1 VATKKEKVEYT
12 KPTTQL
18 DLEARLGEDAP
29 EAFYSDVNPG
39 TDSVLNGTEKNDEN
53 KSVYATASGDDY
65 IGTDPI
71 YQNHSE
77 DTLKPLKAEEGVEKD
92 AEEEYF
98 RTFEKGNEPGEQL
111 QSVYGDTTA
120 NSPKLG
126 DDSSSDESDTEEE
139 ESTSSSGSTSNTQQ
153 S

>member
-1 VATKKEKVEYT
+1 MATKKEKVEYT
-12 KPTTQL
+12 KPTTQV

-29 EAFYSDVNPG
+29 EAFYEDSNPG
-39 TDSVLNGTEKNDEN
+39 PDGVLNGTEKNDEN
-53 KSVYATASGDDY
+53 KPIYATASGDDY
-65 IGTDPI
+65 VGTDPI

-77 DTLKPLKAEEGVEKD
+77 DNLKPLKAEEGPEKD

-98 RTFEKGNEPGEQL
+98 RTFEKGNEAGEQL

-126 DDSSSDESDTEEE
+126 EDSSESETEEE
-139 ESTSSSGSTSNTQQ
+139 EEEDNSSSSSTSSTQQ